1 MRYDASPR
9 GIVLIILILAVIKI
23 AVDLGLVFAGIIYF
37 YKLCNYATQ
46 ELPEERKRSKKR

>member
-9 GIVLIILILAVIKI
+9 VIVLIILILAVIKI

-37 YKLCNYATQ
+37 YKLCNYATP